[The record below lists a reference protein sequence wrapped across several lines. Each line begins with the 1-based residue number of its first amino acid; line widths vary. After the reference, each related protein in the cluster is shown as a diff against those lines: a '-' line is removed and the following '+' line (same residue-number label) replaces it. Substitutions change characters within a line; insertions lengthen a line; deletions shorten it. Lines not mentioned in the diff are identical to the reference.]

1 MKRMYTHD
9 EASAKGERNSK
20 DMLNV
25 DRRVSNN
32 RIPSERQ
39 QEIMKKDQ
47 SIQVSNIPKSSK
59 SIQYESKYNKN

>member
-1 MKRMYTHD
+1 MVSKTLTDYVMKRMYTHD

-32 RIPSERQ
+32 RIPSER
-39 QEIMKKDQ
+39 
-47 SIQVSNIPKSSK
+47 
-59 SIQYESKYNKN
+59 